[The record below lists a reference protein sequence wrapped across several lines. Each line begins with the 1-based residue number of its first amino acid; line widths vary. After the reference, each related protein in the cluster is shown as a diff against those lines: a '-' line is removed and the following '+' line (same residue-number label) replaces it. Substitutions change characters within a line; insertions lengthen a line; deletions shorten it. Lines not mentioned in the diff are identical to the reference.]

1 MECLLKTLCSNLCL
15 LAPPER
21 VERSRPGP
29 EVKIKNL
36 INEENILSF
45 LHTERERERESSSQG
60 HQWEDPSLCLE
71 TINIQQVMPRDRD
84 RMSRMIALEM
94 FAVNI
99 EQPGQEAIPFIT
111 FLSKFGKT
119 NNQTKTGNL
128 WRSL

>member
-1 MECLLKTLCSNLCL
+1 MK
-15 LAPPER
+15 
-21 VERSRPGP
+21 
-29 EVKIKNL
+29 KISSP
-36 INEENILSF
+36 SF
-45 LHTERERERESSSQG
+45 IQRERELVTGLSY
-60 HQWEDPSLCLE
+60 QWEDPSLCLE

-119 NNQTKTGNL
+119 NNQTKTENL